1 MVISRKF
8 SFLGLFFVVVVVI
21 YGKDTKTDSVV
32 TAPRNFV
39 PVDQYEELKYEQG
52 YWINRIFHPREFQLD
67 IHFCLGIYCPY
78 HLH

>member
-1 MVISRKF
+1 MISRKF

-52 YWINRIFHPREFQLD
+52 YWTNRISIPGNFMRKS
-67 IHFCLGIYCPY
+67 
-78 HLH
+78 HLFPLKFVMV